1 MKTKNINAKK
11 ANVSGSR
18 KYFPPPSTGS
28 MYATKYPEI
37 SLSAGFIE
45 TAVTVVLFNFADED
59 III

>member
-1 MKTKNINAKK
+1 MKTKNISAKK
-11 ANVSGSR
+11 AKVKGSR

-45 TAVTVVLFNFADED
+45 TAVTVVLLSFAAED